1 MYKKII
7 LILIISSSLFGSDM
21 VPFENEGYTSTY
33 AAQNLTHKSYN
44 KTIGK
49 YNIYVAY
56 DILARWKTEFLL
68 GDLVLYADYIY
79 KIKELSI
86 YVSDTSSPY
95 ALMGASTSTN
105 SNLKMLAFIDTEE
118 KKFLKSLV
126 RISGLK
132 IKIKF
137 DADAGDLDFSI
148 DGGVG
153 AKNYDRGKFIY
164 MSNTGAY
171 FYKNAKAMY
180 ASIDSKYKSY
190 NTKGSSSWEELFPCE
205 FCSDPKKRAIKI
217 AKQQGYF
224 SSSIEDEKIDYS
236 NLISYVEQNILLK
249 KPLTKEVKSSLMLL
263 IDASG
268 SMSGS
273 KFSAAKS
280 AAISN
285 VKKAI
290 ARDVEV
296 SVAFF
301 GGDCSDSNV
310 LSVHDFT
317 QDTNSLVSFIQ
328 NAQTMGGT
336 PLSLALKQ
344 ANEYLYAHK
353 SKSSKSETILLLGD
367 GEGNC
372 GNIDS
377 VIGELK
383 ANNTFAHHETIGLE
397 VGYNSNASSQL
408 TNIAV
413 QSGGNYHSSSSVEE
427 LERVFED
434 AADIEEIGDMVG
446 IFGNIDNQQSN
457 KPVDIGMQ
465 SILDGF
471 E

>member
-1 MYKKII
+1 VYKKII
-7 LILIISSSLFGSDM
+7 LILIISSSLVSSDM

-49 YNIYVAY
+49 YNIYVSY

-68 GDLVLYADYIY
+68 GELVLYADYIY
-79 KIKELSI
+79 KIKEVSI

-95 ALMGASTSTN
+95 ALMGASTSVK
-105 SNLKMLAFIDTEE
+105 LKMVPFIHRDEAN
-118 KKFLKSLV
+118 FLKSLV

-132 IKIKF
+132 IKVKF
-137 DADAGDLDFSI
+137 DADDGDLEFSI
-148 DGGVG
+148 DGGVA
-153 AKNYDRGKFIY
+153 AKNYDGDKPIY
-164 MSNTGAY
+164 ISNVSMY
-171 FYKNAKAMY
+171 FYKDAKAIY

-190 NTKGSSSWEELFPCE
+190 NTKGSSSWEELFPCK

-217 AKQQGYF
+217 AKQLGYF
-224 SSSIEDEKIDYS
+224 SSLIEDEKIDYS

-249 KPLTKEVKSSLMLL
+249 KQIKKEIKSSLMLL

-273 KFSAAKS
+273 KFTAAKS

-285 VKKAI
+285 AQKAV
-290 ARDVEV
+290 ARGVEV
-296 SVAFF
+296 SVVFF
-301 GGDCSDSNV
+301 GGDCSASNV
-310 LSVHDFT
+310 LHVHDFT
-317 QDTNSLVSFIQ
+317 QDTNSLISFIQ

-372 GNIDS
+372 GNINS
-377 VIGELK
+377 VISELK

-397 VGYNSNASSQL
+397 VGNNPNASSQL

-413 QSGGNYHSSSSVEE
+413 QSGGNYHTSNSVEE
-427 LERVFED
+427 LDRVFED
-434 AADIEEIGDMVG
+434 AADIEEIGEMVG
-446 IFGNIDNQQSN
+446 VFGHVNNQINSI
-457 KPVDIGMQ
+457 PVDSGMQ
-465 SILDGF
+465 SILNGF